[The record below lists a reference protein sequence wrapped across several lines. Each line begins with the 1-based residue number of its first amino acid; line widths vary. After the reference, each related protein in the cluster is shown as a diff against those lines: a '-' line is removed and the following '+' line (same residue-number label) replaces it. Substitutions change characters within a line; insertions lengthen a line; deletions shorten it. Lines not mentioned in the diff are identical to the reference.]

1 MITLEAE
8 PIACTLTA
16 GEYKGRVD
24 WIETLAKQ
32 SLRSARRD
40 GLSLHLTYG
49 SESVDAVRELVRKEQ
64 TCCAFLRFEMR
75 EDATGV
81 YLSVTAPERARDAA
95 DLLFAHFAPDL
106 APCSSTSTR
115 LTKE

>member
-1 MITLEAE
+1 MTIIEAE
-8 PIACTLTA
+8 PIACTLTP

-24 WIETLAKQ
+24 WIEALARQ
-32 SLRSARRD
+32 SLRSARRE

-49 SESVDAVRELVRKEQ
+49 PEAADAVRELVRKEQ

-81 YLSVTAPERARDAA
+81 HLSVTAPERAREAA
-95 DLLFAHFAPDL
+95 DLLFAHFVPEL
-106 APCSSTSTR
+106 ATPSTSSPS
-115 LTKE
+115 L